1 MGSQT
6 SIEERRMNPR
16 VAALAVGLTCLLG
29 TAGAA
34 HGQVKSYPERPIR
47 LIVPYPPGGA
57 NDILARMLAARMSE
71 SWGHQV
77 VIDNRGGSAGTIGAT
92 LAARSSADGYTLLMG
107 GAGTMTINGSLKKL
121 PFDTLRDFNPLAMVA
136 SLPMLV
142 SVHPSV
148 PAHSVK
154 ELVAVARAKPG
165 ALSFM
170 SPGSGTPGHLA
181 GELFKRTTQV
191 DMLHVPYKGGAA
203 ALNDLLAGQIQLS
216 FYNMAPA
223 LPHVRAGRLRGIAVT
238 GEKRSPSAPEFPTV
252 IESGVPGFV
261 VIGWWGVFAPAAT
274 PQPIARKLADEIVRI
289 FETQPTRQQLI
300 AQSYEPAQLT
310 GDAFRKYIA
319 EEIVKWAKVI
329 EASGA
334 RAD

>member
-1 MGSQT
+1 MAARIGGWVLFLFCSATIAAASDAPQT
-6 SIEERRMNPR
+6 RF
-16 VAALAVGLTCLLG
+16 
-29 TAGAA
+29 
-34 HGQVKSYPERPIR
+34 PERPVRI
-47 LIVPYPPGGA
+47 IVPYPPGGA
-57 NDILARMLAARMSE
+57 NDILARMLGARLSE

-77 VIDNRGGSAGTIGAT
+77 VIDNRPGSAGTIGAT

-121 PFDTLRDFNPLAMVA
+121 PFDTLRDFHSLVMIA

-142 SVHPSV
+142 IVHPSV
-148 PAHSVK
+148 PAKTIK
-154 ELVAVARAKPG
+154 ELIAVARAKPG
-165 ALSFM
+165 ALAFM

-181 GELFKRTTQV
+181 GELFKRMTQI
-191 DMLHVPYKGGAA
+191 DMLHVPYKGGST
-203 ALNDLLAGQIQLS
+203 ALTDLIAGQTQLS

-261 VIGWWGVFAPAAT
+261 VIGWWGLFAPKAT
-274 PQPIARKLADEIVRI
+274 PAPITAKLTEEILRI
-289 FETQPTRQQLI
+289 VESAPVRQQLL
-300 AQSYEPAQLT
+300 AQAYEPA
-310 GDAFRKYIA
+310 GIAGEAFRKHI
-319 EEIVKWAKVI
+319 EHEIVKWAKVI

>member
-1 MGSQT
+1 MGAKAFLL
-6 SIEERRMNPR
+6 
-16 VAALAVGLTCLLG
+16 AALVAMPLVS
-29 TAGAA
+29 AA
-34 HGQVKSYPERPIR
+34 QKPFPERPIR
-47 LIVPYPPGGA
+47 IIVPYPPGGA
-57 NDILARMLAARMSE
+57 NDILARMLAARLSE
-71 SWGHQV
+71 SWRQQA
-77 VIDNRGGSAGTIGAT
+77 VIDNRPGSAGTIGAT
-92 LAARSSADGYTLLMG
+92 LAARATPDGYTLLMG

-142 SVHPSV
+142 IVHPSV
-148 PAHSVK
+148 PASSVR

-165 ALSFM
+165 QLGFM

-181 GELFKRTTQV
+181 GELFKRMTQV

-238 GEKRSPSAPEFPTV
+238 GEKRSASAPEFPTV
-252 IESGVPGFV
+252 AESGVPGFV
-261 VIGWWGVFAPAAT
+261 VIGWWGVFAPAGT
-274 PQPIARKLADEIVRI
+274 PAPIARKLADEIVRV
-289 FETQPTRQQLI
+289 FATAPTREQMV
-300 AQSYEPAQLT
+300 AQAYEPADLT
-310 GDAFRKYIA
+310 GEAFRQYIA
-319 EEIVKWAKVI
+319 QEIVKWAKVI

-334 RAD
+334 RVD

>member
-1 MGSQT
+1 MWARAGCST
-6 SIEERRMNPR
+6 LLLLSS
-16 VAALAVGLTCLLG
+16 VGL
-29 TAGAA
+29 ASAA
-34 HGQVKSYPERPIR
+34 HAQMPSYPERPIR
-47 LIVPYPPGGA
+47 IVVPYPPGGA
-57 NDILARMLAARMSE
+57 NDILARMLGARLTE
-71 SWGHQV
+71 SWGQQI
-77 VIDNRGGSAGTIGAT
+77 VIDNRPGSAGTIGAT
-92 LAARSSADGYTLLMG
+92 LAARASADGYTLLMG

-121 PFDTLRDFNPLAMVA
+121 PFDTLRDFNALAMIA

-142 SVHPSV
+142 ILHPSV

-154 ELVAVARAKPG
+154 ELIAVARAKPG

-181 GELFKRTTQV
+181 GELFKRMTQV
-191 DMLHVPYKGGAA
+191 DMLHVPYKGGAV
-203 ALNDLLAGQIQLS
+203 ALNDLVAGQIQLS
-216 FYNMAPA
+216 FYNMAPG

-274 PQPIARKLADEIVRI
+274 PGPIAAKLADEIMRI
-289 FETQPTRQQLI
+289 FETAPTRQQLV
-300 AQSYEPAQLT
+300 AQTYEPASLK
-310 GDAFRKYIA
+310 GAAFRKHI
-319 EEIVKWAKVI
+319 EQEIVKWAKVI